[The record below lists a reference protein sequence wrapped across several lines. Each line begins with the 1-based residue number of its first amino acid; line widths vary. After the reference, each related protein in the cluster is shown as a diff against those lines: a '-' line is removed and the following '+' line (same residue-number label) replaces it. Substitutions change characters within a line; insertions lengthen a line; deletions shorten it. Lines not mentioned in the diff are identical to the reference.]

1 MVVGFNEKVIVM
13 SDSKILKYKERLKSL
28 KSKSLSEL
36 KSILKTQLRIVSTS
50 GYGKDT
56 AISEILENEFGSKF
70 MNEINSKEKS
80 SDNITARTVLEKF
93 GKNKSEGGKTPLKV
107 IQPYKIHANEITEKG
122 DHYEVTYSTS
132 VNHNKAIVDGKE
144 ANAEKRGKKLTADER
159 EMLYATLA
167 ANCTTGWEGMELD
180 GSPPNQF

>member
-1 MVVGFNEKVIVM
+1 M

-132 VNHNKAIVDGKE
+132 VNHNKAIDQLVQLGYKRDSISAPIGVDKNTYILKIDMKGI
-144 ANAEKRGKKLTADER
+144 N
-159 EMLYATLA
+159 
-167 ANCTTGWEGMELD
+167 
-180 GSPPNQF
+180 